1 MEIGLIPALPE
12 SVRTILTQK
21 LNFTTL
27 SPVQCQVLDHYNSGN
42 LIVQSKNGSG
52 KSLALTLLVLMRN
65 PKMCIVVAPTREIA
79 IQLHDLINLFVP
91 TTLLIGGLDIKQQKK
106 VIFVRQTNVYVAT
119 IGRLLEC
126 VEREYI
132 LIDQCDCLLID
143 EADKFKVDVEGCQ
156 WQDINKVACNVSP

>member
-1 MEIGLIPALPE
+1 
-12 SVRTILTQK
+12 
-21 LNFTTL
+21 
-27 SPVQCQVLDHYNSGN
+27 
-42 LIVQSKNGSG
+42 
-52 KSLALTLLVLMRN
+52 MRN

-91 TTLLIGGLDIKQQKK
+91 TTLLIGGIDIKQQKK

-132 LIDQCDCLLID
+132 LID
-143 EADKFKVDVEGCQ
+143 
-156 WQDINKVACNVSP
+156 